1 MSDYLT
7 DLNEHYKK
15 VRARLGAPP
24 AVQPVVV
31 PVAAVALEPPKPVV
45 VVPPPPPK
53 EYPMKGVF
61 LPPEI
66 KEKVV
71 AALRECDM
79 QWVDAIS
86 QRKTNQHLIVRA
98 KIYVVLRR
106 HGWSLK
112 RIGRFCGGRDHS
124 TIYNTLNN
132 LEHWGV
138 EP

>member
-7 DLNEHYKK
+7 DLNDHYKK
-15 VRARLGAPP
+15 VRARLNPEPLARLVAVEAPP
-24 AVQPVVV
+24 
-31 PVAAVALEPPKPVV
+31 LPKPVI

-61 LPPEI
+61 LPPEV

-71 AALRECDM
+71 AILRERDI

-86 QRKTNQHLIVRA
+86 QRKSNKHLVVRA
-98 KIYVVLRR
+98 KIYAMLRR

-112 RIGRFCGGRDHS
+112 RIGNLCGGRDHS
-124 TIYNTLNN
+124 TIFNALNN